1 MPGGVKSGF
10 NTVVKD
16 VYPTRLLLCKGRRT
30 VRVSEVP
37 LSSSSL
43 NRSDVFILDK
53 GLTIYIFNGPEA
65 NKYEKLKG
73 IETANRINTDSR
85 SGRAFVAI
93 VEDASDS
100 TSKQFWEE
108 LGGYVTPASL
118 PSSDD
123 DDDEP
128 VVKTAAKLFH
138 ICNATGSVEFNS
150 IPLPDNKLKKDLL
163 KGEDCYMVVSNDKV
177 YIWVG
182 KGSTL
187 EEKRE
192 STVLAEKYCT
202 ENGISTKNISRVV
215 EGCESSSFKS
225 EFALWNAPISIKHT
239 SSGVAGQI
247 NDAPIDIQGNLSLTL
262 SL

>member
-1 MPGGVKSGF
+1 M
-10 NTVVKD
+10 
-16 VYPTRLLLCKGRRT
+16 
-30 VRVSEVP
+30 
-37 LSSSSL
+37 
-43 NRSDVFILDK
+43 NRSDVFLLDK

-73 IETANRINTDSR
+73 IETANRINADSR

-100 TSKQFWEE
+100 TSKEFWEE
-108 LGGYVTPASL
+108 LGGFVSPTSL
-118 PSSDD
+118 PSSE

-128 VVKTAAKLFH
+128 LIKASPKLFH
-138 ICNATGSVEFNS
+138 ICNASGSVEFNS

-202 ENGISTKNISRVV
+202 ENGINTKNISRVV
-215 EGCESSSFKS
+215 EGCETSSFKS
-225 EFALWNAPISIKHT
+225 EFALWNAPFNIKQT
-239 SSGVAGQI
+239 SSGVAGKI
-247 NDAPIDIQGNLSLTL
+247 NDAQIDIQGNPFLVITTTL
-262 SL
+262 LLLLKSC